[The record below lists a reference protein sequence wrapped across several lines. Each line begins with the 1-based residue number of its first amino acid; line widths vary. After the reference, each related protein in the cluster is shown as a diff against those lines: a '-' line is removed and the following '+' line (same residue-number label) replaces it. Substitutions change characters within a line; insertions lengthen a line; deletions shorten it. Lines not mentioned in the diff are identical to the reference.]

1 MVADVVESNTKSCG
15 QNSMYKAHFMYWQQ
29 KNTWK
34 IGLKDWKMFRTGN
47 ILSLLSIMT
56 IISQECIIGIPI
68 HMLGQHIVTCI
79 RGLIQGHITQIRSWQ
94 SFSVK
99 GQNSNYFRLCRPYAI
114 STAHFI
120 LQSCKIFI
128 SVPVQKE
135 AQVYRPWF
143 GSWTTV
149 WQTLRTVLW
158 SVQV

>member
-120 LQSCKIFI
+120 LFYNPIKFLFQCLYKKKHKSIGHDL
-128 SVPVQKE
+128 VRGPQ
-135 AQVYRPWF
+135 F
-143 GSWTTV
+143 GKP
-149 WQTLRTVLW
+149 
-158 SVQV
+158 